1 MSATLDTLDL
11 LSAVA
16 MEAVRGLTAK
26 PKALPAWLFYDS
38 EGTLLFEKITCL
50 PEYYLTRTE
59 RELLRC
65 HAKEVFDIAAEGQ
78 RVKLVELGAGTANKT
93 GFLMAEALKR
103 QQELAYQP
111 VDVSETALMIA
122 KTNIESAFSGV
133 EVQPQIADYTIE
145 PLNIERELSER
156 VLLIYLGSSIG
167 NFTPK
172 ARRQLLKKLREQLL
186 PGDRILIG
194 ADLVKG
200 QETLLPAYDDAEK
213 VTAAFNLNVLARLNR
228 ELGTD
233 FNLGMF
239 EHLAVWNPHESRIEM
254 HLESQVSQRIV
265 IPGLEGGSDVMVH
278 FAAGETIHT
287 ENSYKFTAAM
297 MCSQLTDARF
307 APEKVWTDAKSLY
320 SLTLAEAF

>member
-1 MSATLDTLDL
+1 MSATSDKLDPF
-11 LSAVA
+11 SAVM
-16 MEAVRGLTAK
+16 MEAVGGLTAK

-38 EGTLLFEKITCL
+38 EGTLLFEKITYL

-59 RELLRC
+59 RELLRH
-65 HAKEVFDIAAEGQ
+65 HAKEVLDIAGEDQ

-93 GFLMAEALKR
+93 GLLLAEALKR
-103 QQELAYQP
+103 QQQLVYQP
-111 VDVSETALMIA
+111 VDVSETALVIA

-133 EVQPQIADYTIE
+133 EVEPQIADYTIE
-145 PLNIERELSER
+145 ALKIERGLSER

-194 ADLVKG
+194 ADLVKD
-200 QETLLPAYDDAEK
+200 QQTLLPAYDDAEK
-213 VTAAFNLNVLARLNR
+213 VTAAFNLNVLARFNR

-239 EHLAVWNPHESRIEM
+239 EHLAVWNSRELRIEM
-254 HLESQVSQRIV
+254 HLESQVTQRIV
-265 IPGLEGGSDVMVH
+265 LPGSEGGDDVIFH

-287 ENSYKFTAAM
+287 ENSYKFTTAM
-297 MCSQLTDARF
+297 MASQLTHARF
-307 APEKVWTDAKSLY
+307 APEKVWTDSKSLY